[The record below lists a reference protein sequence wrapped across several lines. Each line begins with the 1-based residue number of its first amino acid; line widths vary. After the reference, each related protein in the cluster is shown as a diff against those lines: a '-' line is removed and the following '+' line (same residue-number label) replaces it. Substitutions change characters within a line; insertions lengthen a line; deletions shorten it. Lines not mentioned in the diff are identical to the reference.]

1 MCARIW
7 PPTAVQMFDR
17 SQGRPLR
24 NEIYLRAMEDDPDI
38 VALAKKSAKNRARL
52 EARRRDILARWQA
65 DMLAAEVRTAVA
77 ENAGAAPR
85 EPAIEAASDVNDAVL
100 SRVSVNAVA
109 GEYSGASLPDGAV
122 GVATARG
129 DEGSE
134 G

>member
-1 MCARIW
+1 
-7 PPTAVQMFDR
+7 
-17 SQGRPLR
+17 
-24 NEIYLRAMEDDPDI
+24 MEDDPDI